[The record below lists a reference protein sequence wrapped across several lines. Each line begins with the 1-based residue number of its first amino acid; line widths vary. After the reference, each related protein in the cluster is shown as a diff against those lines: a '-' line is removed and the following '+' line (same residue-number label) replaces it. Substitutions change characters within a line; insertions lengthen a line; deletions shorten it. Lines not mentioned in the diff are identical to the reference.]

1 MTQTIEV
8 GMLGFGTV
16 GSGVITRLRQ
26 AASKIEQTQGL
37 RLHLAAVAVHHLNA
51 PRAVELPIGTRLT
64 DSIQSVVSDP
74 HIQIVIEVM
83 GTLTTAEAAISA
95 ALQHGK
101 SVITA
106 NKDLIAT
113 AGARLIALAKRQHC
127 DLFYEASVAGGI
139 PILRTLTD
147 SYATDSVSQVAG
159 IINGT
164 ANYILS
170 AMTATGQSYQQALTA
185 AQAAGYA
192 ESDPTND
199 VSGLDTSYKLMIL
212 SQFAFGQAL
221 TLSQIQ
227 PIGLT
232 AITAIEC
239 QQAAQ
244 AGYHLKLLAEAQ
256 QQAGQL
262 YCRVAP
268 VAVPNQSAL
277 SRINGVQNGVAVTS
291 QAIGRSLY
299 TGPGAGSTAT
309 ANSVLNDV
317 LVAAQHLGQP
327 ACGTAFNR
335 NQAQL
340 AVRSLSQTVQR
351 YLLFTKLSTITIEK
365 YANER
370 DFSITGQTENCYE
383 SSPITPTQLAAFI
396 RLCGHKAVTALP
408 IAFSTDW
415 ALTAKQQ
422 TGSET
427 LVREI
432 VKLA

>member
-16 GSGVITRLRQ
+16 GSGVIMRLTQ
-26 AASKIEQTQGL
+26 AAAKIEQTQGI

-51 PRAVELPIGTRLT
+51 PRAVTLPIGTRLT
-64 DSIQSVVSDP
+64 DSLATVVTDP

-83 GTLTTAEAAISA
+83 GTLATAEAAIVA

-113 AGARLIALAKRQHC
+113 AGSRLIALAQRQHC

-147 SYATDSVSQVAG
+147 SYATDQVQQVAG

-170 AMTATGQSYQQALTA
+170 AMTATGATYAQALAA
-185 AQAAGYA
+185 AQRAGYA
-192 ESDPTND
+192 EADPTND
-199 VSGLDTSYKLMIL
+199 VSGLDTTYKLMIL
-212 SQFAFGQAL
+212 SQFAFGQGL
-221 TLSQIQ
+221 TISQIQ
-227 PIGLT
+227 PHGIT
-232 AITAIEC
+232 AITATAC

-244 AGYHLKLLAEAQ
+244 AGWQVKLLAQAQ
-256 QQAGQL
+256 LQAGQL

-268 VAVPNQSAL
+268 VAVPNTLAL
-277 SRINGVQNGVAVTS
+277 SQINGIQNGVAVRS
-291 QAIGRSLY
+291 QAIGQSLY

-317 LVAAQHLGQP
+317 IVAAHRWLQQTR
-327 ACGTAFNR
+327 GTAFNPNR
-335 NQAQL
+335 AHYP
-340 AVRSLSQTVQR
+340 VRALSQVPQA
-351 YLLFTKLSTITIEK
+351 YLLFTTSSVLTLQKC
-365 YANER
+365 ANEG
-370 DFSITGQTENCYE
+370 DFSINRRNESCYE
-383 SSPITPTQLAAFI
+383 TSVLTPTQLAH
-396 RLCGHKAVTALP
+396 LTGTLGHGQVTALP
-408 IAFSTDW
+408 IAFSTQW
-415 ALTAKQQ
+415 PASVKP
-422 TGSET
+422 S
-427 LVREI
+427 VRSN
-432 VKLA
+432 VKLAIS

>member
-16 GSGVITRLRQ
+16 GSGVISRLTQ
-26 AASKIEQTQGL
+26 AATTIEQTQGF

-51 PRAVELPIGTRLT
+51 PRAVKLPIGTRLT
-64 DSIQSVVSDP
+64 DSIQAVVTDP

-83 GTLTTAEAAISA
+83 GTLVTAEAAIVA

-113 AGARLIALAKRQHC
+113 AGARLTALAQRQHC

-147 SYATDSVSQVAG
+147 SYVTDDVQRVAG

-199 VSGLDTSYKLMIL
+199 VSGIDTTYKLMIL

-221 TLSQIQ
+221 TFSQIR
-227 PIGLT
+227 PIGITVLT
-232 AITAIEC
+232 ATQC
-239 QQAAQ
+239 RQAAQ
-244 AGYHLKLLAEAQ
+244 AGWQIKLLAEAERH
-256 QQAGQL
+256 AGQL

-268 VAVPNQSAL
+268 VAVPNRSAL
-277 SRINGVQNGVAVTS
+277 SQINGVQNGVAVTS
-291 QAIGRSLY
+291 TAIGQSLY

-317 LVAAQHLGQP
+317 IVAAQHWVHQTR
-327 ACGTAFNR
+327 GTAFNVK
-335 NQAQL
+335 NGQYSVHPLAEVPQA
-340 AVRSLSQTVQR
+340 
-351 YLLFTKLSTITIEK
+351 YLLFTELSAATLQSN
-365 YANER
+365 ANEA
-370 DFSITGQTENCYE
+370 DFSIKLQTPACYQTTIVTAGQLNRFLT
-383 SSPITPTQLAAFI
+383 T
-396 RLCGHKAVTALP
+396 CGRSQVTALP
-408 IAFSTDW
+408 IGFSTQW
-415 ALTAKQQ
+415 TKRETQVASSQQ
-422 TGSET
+422 TRAT
-427 LVREI
+427 I
-432 VKLA
+432 KLA